1 MYKELKNK
9 KKMTPMSKV
18 DEYIVMLNKEL
29 EATIVNQKEKMIK
42 TNDCGRLCAQ
52 VAN

>member
-1 MYKELKNK
+1 
-9 KKMTPMSKV
+9 MSKV

-42 TNDCGRLCAQ
+42 KNDCGRLCAQ